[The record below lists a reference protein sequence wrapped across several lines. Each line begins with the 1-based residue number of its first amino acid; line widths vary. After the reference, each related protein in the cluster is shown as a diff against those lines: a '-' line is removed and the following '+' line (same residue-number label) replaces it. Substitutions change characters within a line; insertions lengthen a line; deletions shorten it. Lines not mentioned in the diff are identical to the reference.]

1 MKMVEFIYN
10 CRTINNFL
18 DLQIGVSMRLISML
32 LGVFLAVGAHAE
44 PVTLLVDFDD
54 DASNQDIRDTEN
66 DLGLQLT
73 KNSIMYSSTKIT
85 KVVVDSSRVQDY
97 IDKISGD
104 WDIENIEVSQTYSV
118 LGSADFDS
126 PNDPAYSKQRWHFD
140 MINLEDAWRVS
151 TGKDVTVA
159 IVDTGISS
167 GDGSYPRIPDL
178 AKTCFVEGYNFVD
191 NNDDPYDVQ
200 SHGTHVGSS
209 VAESTNN
216 DLGGVGVAF
225 DACLM
230 PVKVLSDSGS
240 GSTEDIAEGIRF
252 AVDNGAEIIN
262 MSLGGGGFSKV
273 LFDALQYAKK
283 ENVLVF
289 CAAGNGSRPVIEF
302 PAAMDG
308 CIPISSVGP
317 CPKSESETKGCTGN
331 LAPYSSH
338 GEGKDHGVFLASPGG
353 DTRNFGPAGGVW
365 QSTVDPEDP
374 TKWGMFPYQG
384 TSMATPIAA
393 GVAALV
399 VSNLKEQNGGY
410 DRDEVLQILEDS
422 ATDKGDTFKYGA
434 GVVNAGKAV
443 GESSSSHPLF
453 KLLGF
458 FGFALAVAFV
468 AHWKMTKNR
477 R

>member
-1 MKMVEFIYN
+1 
-10 CRTINNFL
+10 
-18 DLQIGVSMRLISML
+18 MRLISML
-32 LGVFLAVGAHAE
+32 FGIMMAFSANAE
-44 PVTLLVDFDD
+44 PVTLLVDFEDD
-54 DASNQDIRDTEN
+54 SSPQDIRDTE
-66 DLGLQLT
+66 DELGLHLVR
-73 KNSIMYSSTKIT
+73 NSSMYSATKIT
-85 KVVVDSSRVQDY
+85 KVVVDSSRAQNY

-104 WDIENIEVSQTYSV
+104 SDIENVEVSQTYSV
-118 LGSADFDS
+118 FGSADFDS
-126 PNDPAYSKQRWHFD
+126 PNDPVYSKQRWHFD
-140 MINLEDAWRVS
+140 MIGLEDAWRVS

-167 GDGSYPRIPDL
+167 GDGKLPRIPDL

-191 NNDDPYDVQ
+191 DNDDPYDVQ

-230 PVKVLSDSGS
+230 PIKVLSDSGS

-252 AVDNGAEIIN
+252 AVDNGAEIVN
-262 MSLGGGGFSKV
+262 MSLGGGGYSKI
-273 LFDALQYAKK
+273 LFDALQHAKK
-283 ENVLVF
+283 NSVLVF
-289 CAAGNGSRPVIEF
+289 CAAGNESRPEISF

-317 CPKSESETKGCTGN
+317 KGE

-338 GEGKDHGVFLASPGG
+338 GKGKDHGIFLASPGG

-365 QSTVDPEDP
+365 QSTVDPNDSS
-374 TKWGMFPYQG
+374 KWGMFPYQG

-399 VSNLKEQNGGY
+399 VSNLKEQDGSY
-410 DRDEVLQILEDS
+410 DYDEVLDILADS
-422 ATDKGDTFKYGA
+422 ATDKNDTFKYGA
-434 GVVNAGKAV
+434 GIVNAGKAL
-443 GESSSSHPLF
+443 GESSHSSSPLR
-453 KLLGF
+453 LLGF
-458 FGFALAVAFV
+458 FGFALVVAFV
-468 AHWKMTKNR
+468 AHWKMTRSR